1 MDYPT
6 LDAHAHVAFKGSL
19 EDLKSSGAVLAM
31 TLSLEEAGV
40 AAGGRRDWIIWG
52 AGCHPR
58 FPPAQRAFDIGR
70 FRELIEETAIVGEIG
85 LDTGSRVP
93 LEVQM
98 RNFRQILKVVART
111 PRLTSIHS
119 YRATELVLQELRR
132 TPIDVPIL
140 HWWTGSAEETSEA
153 VKLGCYF
160 SVHSQVAR
168 QSKFRTRVP
177 QERIL
182 VESDHGY
189 NDPPA
194 AIPCRIQWVEFLV
207 AQQLKV
213 TVEEVRRLVWRN
225 MAAITS
231 QAQIMNLFP
240 EPFAALLSAAK
251 AETTVL
257 PTQAA
262 LPGLKESPSRMGG

>member
-58 FPPAQRAFDIGR
+58 FPQAQRAFDIGR

-93 LEVQM
+93 LEVQLN
-98 RNFRQILKVVART
+98 NFRQILKVVAGT

-119 YRATELVLQELRR
+119 YQATALVLQELRR

-140 HWWTGSAEETSEA
+140 HGWTGSADETSEA
-153 VKLGCYF
+153 VELGCYF

-177 QERIL
+177 PDRIL

-189 NDPPA
+189 ADPPA

-213 TVEEVRRLVWRN
+213 TVEEVRKLVWHN
-225 MAAITS
+225 LAVITS
-231 QAQIMNLFP
+231 QAHIMNLFP
-240 EPFAALLSAAK
+240 EPFAALLSEAVV
-251 AETTVL
+251 ETNVS

-262 LPGLKESPSRMGG
+262 LPGLKQSSSRIGG